1 MSIPI
6 SRNALLS
13 ELTRYNFVEV
23 NDVVTFLQQICP
35 TIPDDTDILYMREKL
50 TECLKNHDNGSD
62 WFDGLR
68 GIVGRLEAESR
79 NEGSAEQISE

>member
-23 NDVVTFLQQICP
+23 SQVVTFLQLICP
-35 TIPDDTDILYMREKL
+35 TVPDGTHIRYMHEKL

-68 GIVGRLEAESR
+68 GVVGRLREET
-79 NEGSAEQISE
+79 SAVSVRDSG